1 MIFKYYLI
9 NTVYVRNFDIS
20 QGVAHMKYFLI
31 RNLTKK
37 FQIFVTLHKFEILA
51 LSHMEI
57 YADLQIFD
65 KFLLDF

>member
-1 MIFKYYLI
+1 M
-9 NTVYVRNFDIS
+9 T
-20 QGVAHMKYFLI
+20 YFLI

-37 FQIFVTLHKFEILA
+37 FQIFVTLHIFEILA

-57 YADLQIFD
+57 YADLQTFD